1 MGEQLTMPQLWSSI
15 TRLLRHATASQAPDQ
30 LSTYIYLSRKQTYH
44 LHEKLE
50 YLSLEYI
57 PIIPSLH
64 AQQSSL
70 EFDGKKPTERKF
82 ITGNSPVSAPMRAY
96 SRKYDSLNCQDA

>member
-1 MGEQLTMPQLWSSI
+1 MPQLRRSI
-15 TRLLRHATASQAPDQ
+15 SPPFRHATASQAPDQ

-50 YLSLEYI
+50 YLHLECI
-57 PIIPSLH
+57 PIIPNLH
-64 AQQSSL
+64 AQLSSL
-70 EFDGKKPTERKF
+70 EFEVKKPTVKKF

-96 SRKYDSLNCQDA
+96 SRK

>member
-1 MGEQLTMPQLWSSI
+1 MPQLRSI
-15 TRLLRHATASQAPDQ
+15 ISPPFRHATASQAPDQ

-50 YLSLEYI
+50 YLPLEYI

-70 EFDGKKPTERKF
+70 EFDGK
-82 ITGNSPVSAPMRAY
+82 
-96 SRKYDSLNCQDA
+96 